1 MPPRSD
7 EDRQAKLEES
17 VAALSTS
24 LAATREVLS
33 ERIDTVKALVEA
45 LANRPPPGVP
55 VWVVLVMAVPP
66 LITSVALIVIALMV
80 YTMLR

>member
-1 MPPRSD
+1 MPPRTE
-7 EDRQAKLEES
+7 EDRLAKMEEN

-33 ERIDTVKALVEA
+33 ERIETVKALVEG

-66 LITSVALIVIALMV
+66 LITSVSLIVVALMV